1 MLRVVCRVAL
11 LALSV
16 CGWCVSAAPPHVL
29 FPKNLHLTRQ
39 VSDPV
44 TGSTTTIEEYCY
56 GNRVVSVSGDKTVI
70 ADYDKQQITEID
82 RKAGTYSISRF
93 DEVASVVSAAGE
105 SSATDAEPGA
115 KRDRWIATPRGVR
128 GSAAGRSAGR
138 SVEQFEFA
146 EDGASGRRVAVGID
160 RSIALS
166 EEAVEVLD
174 RCRVPQ
180 PASRRARAVVAR
192 GRCREARAI
201 ASDVQSSADAA
212 SAPDAATYGL
222 PVTQAFTY
230 SDSGSEITFRTA
242 VTRIGAEAP
251 PAGCADHPAR
261 RKTGRIARLQR
272 YAASCASSTIRL
284 LPRRSNSRRDLDHL
298 EPPPPFPACPAPAS
312 RPPGELAGGGGH
324 HQRQPRDPGR
334 RTRGRHA
341 EPPVTTGIDIPT
353 TIQTEFGGKQNDEAP
368 AIEGLLAVGELTGP
382 GIERRSGSRPR
393 PATSSRSRASA
404 AKASTSSRTSA

>member
-29 FPKNLHLTRQ
+29 FPTNLHLTRQ

-93 DEVASVVSAAGE
+93 DEVASVSVSAAAE

-115 KRDRWIATPRGVR
+115 KRDRWIATPRGMR

-146 EDGASGRRVAVGID
+146 EDGPSGTKVEVGID

-166 EEAVEVLD
+166 EEAVEVLIGAAYPNP
-174 RCRVPQ
+174 RLEEHEPLL
-180 PASRRARAVVAR
+180 RAAGVRDAAR
-192 GRCREARAI
+192 GI
-201 ASDVQSSADAA
+201 SADAQ
-212 SAPDAATYGL
+212 SAADAATYGL
-222 PVTQAFTY
+222 PVTQAVTY
-230 SDSGSEITFRTA
+230 SDSGSEITFRSA
-242 VTRIGAEAP
+242 VTRVGSEAP
-251 PAGCADHPAR
+251 PADALIIPPAARLVESHTAAVRRQMRELDHP
-261 RKTGRIARLQR
+261 TPT
-272 YAASCASSTIRL
+272 ST
-284 LPRRSNSRRDLDHL
+284 
-298 EPPPPFPACPAPAS
+298 
-312 RPPGELAGGGGH
+312 
-324 HQRQPRDPGR
+324 QRQ
-334 RTRGRHA
+334 
-341 EPPVTTGIDIPT
+341 
-353 TIQTEFGGKQNDEAP
+353 
-368 AIEGLLAVGELTGP
+368 
-382 GIERRSGSRPR
+382 
-393 PATSSRSRASA
+393 
-404 AKASTSSRTSA
+404 